1 MEAKHSLD
9 CGSQSCS
16 VSKRILSFVSDL
28 LTGPLKADGA
38 IKREIL
44 SQLSPK
50 LPSCPTNF
58 FFFFFCPNSSAE
70 QLCVVPFIF
79 LIMFVFS
86 PVLYVIGWNFGGSHL
101 VTLARAASS
110 SPLTLCRREVNLH
123 LMVPKRPRDPV
134 PRKKEVSLTE
144 NFDEGPSAS
153 VPCWT
158 EGLTGGESPRI
169 SHWSWPP
176 KCRSDVDVRPLLSG
190 SRHPTDP
197 NLPEAP
203 GHPEPPVRLSLCKG
217 GPGNQKPRYGPTV
230 KQCKVGQ
237 PPRPGAPNR
246 IWGGLRGFCSF
257 QGASLILSIYRNTST
272 AGRRKRCRWTG
283 WPGEAGLRAFLPSEE
298 PASWQLSP
306 LKARS

>member
-16 VSKRILSFVSDL
+16 VSKRILSFVQWLADR
-28 LTGPLKADGA
+28 TAKGRWGYKTRNIITAFPKAA
-38 IKREIL
+38 F
-44 SQLSPK
+44 
-50 LPSCPTNF
+50 LPNQF
-58 FFFFFCPNSSAE
+58 FFFFFCLNSSAE

-79 LIMFVFS
+79 LITFVFS

-134 PRKKEVSLTE
+134 PGRQEVSLTE
-144 NFDEGPSAS
+144 NLDEGPSAS

-203 GHPEPPVRLSLCKG
+203 GHPEPPVGLSLCKG
-217 GPGNQKPRYGPTV
+217 GPGHQKPRYGPAV
-230 KQCKVGQ
+230 KQCRVGQ

-246 IWGGLRGFCSF
+246 VWGGLRGFCSF

-272 AGRRKRCRWTG
+272 AGRTKRCRWTG

-298 PASWQLSP
+298 PA
-306 LKARS
+306 